1 MFNMTIYLD
10 VVFIENFVMN
20 LSVILSEAVLL
31 NSLNK
36 LIRKIGSA
44 LIATA
49 YYILTLIFPKFS
61 GFQVFVGILIIFI
74 AFRPRNLKLLIKQVF
89 LFYFINFVFAGT
101 SFALIC
107 AFNKGKFSIFN
118 GVVVGNFSVF
128 KVFLAV
134 IIAIIMLIYFFRKRS
149 RHVFKDV
156 VISISGK
163 VKEIRLLLDTGNLLR
178 EPYTGKP
185 VMIVEKSALKNVI
198 DEELFNDLEKM
209 LKGGEIIPDGMF
221 LIPYRSLGNSLGF
234 LLGIKPDF
242 VTLKKN
248 GKKFC
253 NVVIGICNE
262 NISETKSYSG
272 IFGLET
278 LDEGVCEI

>member
-1 MFNMTIYLD
+1 MTIYLD
-10 VVFIENFVMN
+10 VVFIENLVMN
-20 LSVILSEAVLL
+20 LSVILSEAILL

-44 LIATA
+44 LFATA
-49 YYILTLIFPKFS
+49 YYILTLIFPKLS
-61 GFQVFVGILIIFI
+61 GFQVFVGILIILI

-101 SFALIC
+101 SFAVMC
-107 AFNKGKFSIFN
+107 AFNKDKFSIFN
-118 GVVVGNFSVF
+118 GVVIGNFDVF
-128 KVFLAV
+128 KVFLAG
-134 IIAIIMLIYFFRKRS
+134 IIAIIMLTYFFRKRS
-149 RHVFKDV
+149 KHVFKDV

-185 VMIVEKSALKNVI
+185 VMIVEKNALKNVI

>member
-10 VVFIENFVMN
+10 VVFIENLVMN

-89 LFYFINFVFAGT
+89 LFYFINLVFAGT

-149 RHVFKDV
+149 KHVFKDV

-221 LIPYRSLGNSLGF
+221 LIPYRSLGNSSGF

>member
-10 VVFIENFVMN
+10 VVFIENLVMN

-36 LIRKIGSA
+36 FIRKIGSA

-74 AFRPRNLKLLIKQVF
+74 AFRPRNLKMLIKQVF

>member
-10 VVFIENFVMN
+10 VVFIENLVMN

-36 LIRKIGSA
+36 FIRKIGSA

-74 AFRPRNLKLLIKQVF
+74 AFRPRNLKMLIKQVF

-101 SFALIC
+101 SFAFIC

-149 RHVFKDV
+149 KHVFKDV

>member
-10 VVFIENFVMN
+10 VVFIENLVMN

-44 LIATA
+44 LFATA
-49 YYILTLIFPKFS
+49 YYILTLIFPKLS
-61 GFQVFVGILIIFI
+61 GFQVFVGILIILI

-101 SFALIC
+101 SFALMC
-107 AFNKGKFSIFN
+107 
-118 GVVVGNFSVF
+118 VF
-128 KVFLAV
+128 KVFLAG

-149 RHVFKDV
+149 KHIFKDV

-185 VMIVEKSALKNVI
+185 VMIVEKKALKNVI
-198 DEELFNDLEKM
+198 DEDLFNDLDKM
-209 LKGGEIIPDGMF
+209 LNGGEIIPDGMF
-221 LIPYRSLGNSLGF
+221 LIPYRSLGNSSGF

-242 VTLKKN
+242 VALKKN
-248 GKKFC
+248 GKKFY
-253 NVVIGICNE
+253 NVVIGICDE
-262 NISETKSYSG
+262 NMSETKSYSG